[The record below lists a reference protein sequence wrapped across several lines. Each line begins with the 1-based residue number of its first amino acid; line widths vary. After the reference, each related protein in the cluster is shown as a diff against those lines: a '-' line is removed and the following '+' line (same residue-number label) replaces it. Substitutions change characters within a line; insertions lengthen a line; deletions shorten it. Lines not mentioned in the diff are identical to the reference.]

1 MKKTT
6 LVLLPLAAILLAY
19 LAAPTYM
26 RMALTYYNPNIDD
39 YTIFENREI
48 KRGEPEPWITH
59 ARYNA
64 ISLPDS
70 LQQQVESYD
79 PVALLLIKN
88 GAVVY
93 EQYWD
98 GYDQNSLS
106 NSFSMA
112 KSIVGLLIGIAVQ
125 DGAINSL
132 DDPIGRYLPQYEG
145 TPTTIRHLLMMSS
158 GLEWDE
164 SYSSLFSVTT
174 KAYYGDRLRELMEEL
189 EIVEEPGRVW
199 NYQSGNTQLLAM
211 ILEKATGQTLS
222 DYTSSKLWKPIGA
235 QRDALWSLD
244 RTEGIEKAYC
254 CFNSNAR
261 DFARLGQ
268 LVLDSGM
275 WQGVQ
280 VVPRPYLKRALTPQS
295 QLSGPENAAV
305 DFYGYHWWMVPHEGS
320 YLPYA
325 RGILGQYILVFP
337 EERAVLVR
345 LGHKRSNTQINSHP
359 EDVYLYL
366 NVARYL
372 LERI

>member
-6 LVLLPLAAILLAY
+6 LVLLPIAVLLIAY
-19 LAAPTYM
+19 LASPTYL
-26 RMALTYYNPNIDD
+26 RMAFTYYNPNIDD

-48 KRGEPEPWITH
+48 KRGEPEHWITH
-59 ARYNA
+59 ARYND
-64 ISLPDS
+64 IPLPDS

-98 GYDQNSLS
+98 GYNQNSLS
-106 NSFSMA
+106 NSFSVA
-112 KSIVGLLIGIAVQ
+112 KSIVGLLIGIAIQ
-125 DGAINSL
+125 EGSINSL

-145 TPTTIRHLLMMSS
+145 APTTIRHLLMMSS
-158 GLEWDE
+158 GLDWDE
-164 SYSSLFSVTT
+164 SYSSPFSITT
-174 KAYYGDRLRELMEEL
+174 KAYYGDRLRELMEEV
-189 EIVEEPGRVW
+189 EVVEEPGKVW

-222 DYTSSKLWKPIGA
+222 NYTSTKLWKPIGA
-235 QRDALWSLD
+235 NRDALWSLD

-295 QLSGPENAAV
+295 QLLGPENQSV
-305 DFYGYHWWMVPHEGS
+305 DFYGYHWWMVPYQGS

-325 RGILGQYILVFP
+325 RGILGQYIIVFP
-337 EERAVLVR
+337 EEQAVLVR
-345 LGHKRSNTQINSHP
+345 LGHERSSTQINSHP
-359 EDVYLYL
+359 EDVYVYL

-372 LERI
+372 LDRI